1 MRQIR
6 NAEGECDVSDLINE
20 LLAEESEEEFE
31 DPVMLMDSEPFGPQ
45 DAMRIQPMIAR
56 SKEPQDPVEV
66 EREMLGLS
74 MSQNSAI
81 SSGLATKIQ
90 A

>member
-31 DPVMLMDSEPFGPQ
+31 DSEPFGPQ
-45 DAMRIQPMIAR
+45 DAMRIQPLMAR